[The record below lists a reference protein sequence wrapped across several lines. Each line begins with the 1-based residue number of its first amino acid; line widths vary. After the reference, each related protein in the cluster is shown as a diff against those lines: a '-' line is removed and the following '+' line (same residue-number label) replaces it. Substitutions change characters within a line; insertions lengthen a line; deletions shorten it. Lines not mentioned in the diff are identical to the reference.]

1 MLACRRSPVPWD
13 CDRHLP
19 EGAPTGAFHAVY
31 GVYGITVEIAGG
43 IAHGDFPKRAPRL
56 VLEWLDLHRDELL
69 ADWELV
75 QSGRPARKI
84 APLE

>member
-1 MLACRRSPVPWD
+1 
-13 CDRHLP
+13 
-19 EGAPTGAFHAVY
+19 VY
-31 GVYGITVEIAGG
+31 GVCGITVEIAGG